1 MANLQGFSKS
11 GYDAMI
17 NHYTRHQGDP
27 DQEKYIY
34 RLKDRDAEG
43 KSRIKPER
51 TFLNYAIFERRD
63 PKQFVADA
71 IESVTVPIKTG
82 KKATN
87 VMSDWVITL
96 PKNERLEGREREFF
110 EQSYEFMKT
119 KVPEDLI
126 LGGWVHMDEAS
137 PHMHFAFVPLVTT
150 QAMTNDKSRPLRDG
164 KGKILRDK
172 KGTVRYER
180 VPKLDAE
187 GNPILRR
194 SFGQSKIFDRRA
206 MESFHPQLEKA
217 LSDHFGFKVG
227 IELEDEGE
235 KLLSSLSQPEYIKA
249 KQALEKQQEEL
260 ALGEQRLEHL
270 QEAQEREERAIEEVD
285 GRIAAVEAGA
295 TSIGDVIGAQAESRE
310 LESRIGEL
318 ESQVRYAECGV
329 GELAEQVERARSEMD
344 GRLADLTGLERSAKR
359 CADEKLAVDRETSRV
374 EKACSILSR
383 ALNQG
388 ASAVAQAFTR
398 LIRTNDL
405 RQSTWT
411 PEQKA
416 AAAAKRD
423 QAIAELKPRTAKNK
437 LDAAIAQVEYKIEK
451 LKTAIRFGFAP
462 KKGRLEDLWEKKSD
476 LESQTPEAIATNRN
490 YLAERRIIS
499 LCANIHECRGPRKEQ
514 IKAELAEIANN
525 ETFGPRVRSTAKSR
539 IAWID
544 AGAPAGAPAGGG
556 NGNPATRRHTGAQ
569 QGGEARGRSIGG
581 DAR

>member
-34 RLKDRDAEG
+34 RLKDKDVQG
-43 KSRIKPER
+43 KSRIHPER

-164 KGKILRDK
+164 QGKILRDK

-194 SFGQSKIFDRRA
+194 SFGQSKIFDRKA
-206 MESFHPQLEKA
+206 MENFHPQLEKA

-235 KLLSSLSQPEYIKA
+235 KLLSSLNQPEYIKA
-249 KQALEKQQEEL
+249 KQALEKQKQEI
-260 ALGEQRLEHL
+260 AQGEQRLESL
-270 QEAQEREERAIEEVD
+270 QEAQEREERAIEELD
-285 GRIAAVEAGA
+285 GRIGAVEAGA
-295 TSIGDVIGAQAESRE
+295 TSLGDLVGAAAESRK
-310 LESRIGEL
+310 LEGQIEQL
-318 ESQVRYAECGV
+318 ENQVRWAERGV
-329 GELAEQVERARSEMD
+329 NELGEQVERARSGVVE
-344 GRLADLTGLERSAKR
+344 RLADIEGLKR
-359 CADEKLAVDRETSRV
+359 DTRHCENEKLAVDRETSRI
-374 EKACSILSR
+374 EKACGVLSR
-383 ALNQG
+383 ALDRG

-411 PEQKA
+411 PEQKS

-462 KKGRLEDLWEKKSD
+462 RKGRIEELRDQKSK
-476 LESQTPEAIATNRN
+476 LESRTPEAIATDRN

-514 IKAELAEIANN
+514 IKAKLAEIAKD
-525 ETFGPRVRSTAKSR
+525 ESLGQRVRSTAKRR

-544 AGAPAGAPAGGG
+544 AGAPAGAPAGSS
-556 NGNPATRRHTGAQ
+556 NNPMNRNPSAMQ
-569 QGGEARGRSIGG
+569 QGGEARERSIGG

>member
-1 MANLQGFSKS
+1 MANLAGYSKS
-11 GYDAMI
+11 GYEAMI

-27 DQEKYIY
+27 DQAKYVY
-34 RLKDRDAEG
+34 RLKDKDAQG

-71 IESVTVPIKTG
+71 IASATVPIKNG

-96 PKNERLEGREREFF
+96 PKNDLLKGREREFF

-126 LGGWVHMDEAS
+126 LGGWIHMDEAS

-164 KGKILRDK
+164 KGKILKDK

-194 SFGQSKIFDRRA
+194 SFGQSKIFDRKA
-206 MESFHPQLEKA
+206 MENFHPQLEKA

-227 IELEDEGE
+227 IELEDEGD
-235 KLLSSLSQPEYIKA
+235 KLLSSLSQPDYIKA
-249 KQALEKQQEEL
+249 KQTLEKQQEEI
-260 ALGEQRLEHL
+260 AQGEERLEHL
-270 QEAQEREERAIEEVD
+270 QEAQEREERAIKEVD

-295 TSIGDVIGAQAESRE
+295 TSIGDVVGAQTESRE
-310 LESRIGEL
+310 LEDRIGGL
-318 ESQVRYAECGV
+318 ESQVRYAERGV
-329 GELAEQVERARSEMD
+329 GELAGQVERARSEMD
-344 GRLADLTGLERSAKR
+344 GRLADVARLERSAKR
-359 CADEKLAVDRETSRV
+359 CANEKLAVDRETSRT
-374 EKACSILSR
+374 EKACGVLSR
-383 ALNQG
+383 ALGQG
-388 ASAVAQAFTR
+388 ASAVAQALAK
-398 LIRTNDL
+398 LIRTNDF

-411 PEQKA
+411 PEQRA
-416 AAAAKRD
+416 AATARRD
-423 QAIAELKPRTAKNK
+423 QAIADLKPRPAKNK

-451 LKTAIRFGFAP
+451 LKIAVRFGFAP
-462 KKGRLEDLWEKKSD
+462 KKGRLEELRKQKSE
-476 LESQTPEAIATNRN
+476 LYERTPEAIATERN
-490 YLAERRIIS
+490 YRAERRVLG
-499 LCANIHECRGPRKEQ
+499 LCSNIYACRGPRKEQ
-514 IKAELAEIANN
+514 IKAEIAKVAADK
-525 ETFGPRVRSTAKSR
+525 TLGTRVRDFAESR

-544 AGAPAGAPAGGG
+544 AGAPAGAPAGSS
-556 NGNPATRRHTGAQ
+556 NNPMNRNPSAMG
-569 QGGEARGRSIGG
+569 QGGEARERSIGG

>member
-34 RLKDRDAEG
+34 RLKDKDAQG
-43 KSRIKPER
+43 KSRIHPER

-71 IESVTVPIKTG
+71 IASVTVPIKTG

-96 PKNERLEGREREFF
+96 PKNDLLKGREREFF
-110 EQSYEFMKT
+110 EQSFEFMKT

-164 KGKILRDK
+164 QGKILRDK

-180 VPKLDAE
+180 VPKLDTE

-206 MESFHPQLEKA
+206 MENFHPQLEKA

-227 IELEDEGE
+227 IELEDEGD
-235 KLLSSLSQPEYIKA
+235 KLLSSLSQPDYIKA
-249 KQALEKQQEEL
+249 KQTLAKQQEEI
-260 ALGEQRLEHL
+260 AKGEERLEHL
-270 QEAQEREERAIEEVD
+270 QEAQEREERSIEEVD
-285 GRIAAVEAGA
+285 GRIGAVEAGA
-295 TSIGDVIGAQAESRE
+295 TSLGDLVGAAAESRK
-310 LESRIGEL
+310 LEGQIEQL
-318 ESQVRYAECGV
+318 EGQVRWAERGIDEL
-329 GELAEQVERARSEMD
+329 GERVERARAAVD
-344 GRLADLTGLERSAKR
+344 DRLADTERLERSTKR
-359 CADEKLAVDRETSRV
+359 CESEKLAVNRDTSRI
-374 EKACSILSR
+374 EKACGVLSR
-383 ALNQG
+383 ALDRG
-388 ASAVAQAFTR
+388 ASAVAQAFAK
-398 LIRTNDL
+398 LIRTNDF
-405 RQSTWT
+405 RRSTWT
-411 PEQKA
+411 PEQRA
-416 AAAAKRD
+416 AAVAKRD
-423 QAIAELKPRTAKNK
+423 KALAELKPRPAKSK
-437 LDAAIAQVEYKIEK
+437 LDAAIAKVEYKIERF
-451 LKTAIRFGFAP
+451 KTAIRLGFAP
-462 KKGRLEDLWEKKSD
+462 KNGRLEELEKQKSE
-476 LESQTPEAIATNRN
+476 LESQTPEAIAIDRN
-490 YLAERRIIS
+490 YCAERKVHI
-499 LCANIHECRGPRKEQ
+499 LCADIHECRGPKKVE
-514 IKAELAEIANN
+514 IKAKLAEIAKD
-525 ETFGPRVRSTAKSR
+525 ESLWSGTRDVAKSR

-544 AGAPAGAPAGGG
+544 AGAPSGSPAGGG
-556 NGNPATRRHTGAQ
+556 SGNPAARGHAAA
-569 QGGEARGRSIGG
+569 QGGEARERSIGG

>member
-34 RLKDRDAEG
+34 RLKDKDAQG
-43 KSRIKPER
+43 KSRIHPER

-137 PHMHFAFVPLVTT
+137 PHMHFSFVPLVTT

-164 KGKILRDK
+164 QGKILRDK

-194 SFGQSKIFDRRA
+194 SFGQSKIFDRKA
-206 MESFHPQLEKA
+206 MENFHPQLEKA

-235 KLLSSLSQPEYIKA
+235 KLLSSLNQPEYIKA
-249 KQALEKQQEEL
+249 KQALEKQKQEI
-260 ALGEQRLEHL
+260 AQGEQRLESL
-270 QEAQEREERAIEEVD
+270 QEAQEREERAIEELD
-285 GRIAAVEAGA
+285 GRIGAVEAGA
-295 TSIGDVIGAQAESRE
+295 TSLGDLVGAAAESRK
-310 LESRIGEL
+310 LEGQIEQL
-318 ESQVRYAECGV
+318 ENQVRWAERGV
-329 GELAEQVERARSEMD
+329 NELGEQVERARSGVVE
-344 GRLADLTGLERSAKR
+344 RLADIEGLKR
-359 CADEKLAVDRETSRV
+359 DTRHCENEKLAVDRETSRI
-374 EKACSILSR
+374 EKACGVLSR
-383 ALNQG
+383 ALDRG

-411 PEQKA
+411 PEQKS

-462 KKGRLEDLWEKKSD
+462 RKGRIEELRDQKSK
-476 LESQTPEAIATNRN
+476 LESRTPEAIATDRN

-514 IKAELAEIANN
+514 IKAKLAEIAKD
-525 ETFGPRVRSTAKSR
+525 ESLGQRVRSTAKRR

-544 AGAPAGAPAGGG
+544 AGAPAGAPAGSS
-556 NGNPATRRHTGAQ
+556 NNPMNRNPSAMQ
-569 QGGEARGRSIGG
+569 QGGEARERSIGG

>member
-27 DQEKYIY
+27 DQEKYVY
-34 RLKDRDAEG
+34 RLKDKDAQG

-51 TFLNYAIFERRD
+51 TFLNYAIYERRD

-71 IESVTVPIKTG
+71 MASVTVPIKTG

-110 EQSYEFMKT
+110 EQSYEFMRT

-164 KGKILRDK
+164 QGKILRDK
-172 KGTVRYER
+172 KGTIRYER

-206 MESFHPQLEKA
+206 MENFHPQLEKA

-249 KQALEKQQEEL
+249 KQTLEKQQQEI
-260 ALGEQRLEHL
+260 AQGEQRLELL
-270 QEAQEREERAIEEVD
+270 QGAQEREERAIGEIESEI
-285 GRIAAVEAGA
+285 RAVEISPAGA
-295 TSIGDVIGAQAESRE
+295 GDLIGSKAETRE
-310 LESRIGEL
+310 LETEIEQL
-318 ESQVRYAECGV
+318 ESQVRWAQRGV
-329 GELAEQVERARSEMD
+329 DELGEQIGRTRAGVDE
-344 GRLADLTGLERSAKR
+344 RLADTARLKRSTR
-359 CADEKLAVDRETSRV
+359 SCENEKLAIDRDTSRI
-374 EKACSILSR
+374 EKACEVLSR
-383 ALNQG
+383 ALDRG
-388 ASAVAQAFTR
+388 ASAVAQAFAK
-398 LIRTNDL
+398 LIRTNDF

-411 PEQKA
+411 PEQRA
-416 AAAAKRD
+416 AAVVKRD
-423 QAIAELKPRTAKNK
+423 QALADLKPRPAKNK

-451 LKTAIRFGFAP
+451 LKIAVRFGFAP
-462 KKGRLEDLWEKKSD
+462 KKGRLEELRKQKSE
-476 LESQTPEAIATNRN
+476 LYERTPEAIATERN
-490 YLAERRIIS
+490 YRAERRVLG
-499 LCANIHECRGPRKEQ
+499 LCSNIYACRGPRKEQ
-514 IKAELAEIANN
+514 IKAEIAKVAADK
-525 ETFGPRVRSTAKSR
+525 TLSTRVRDFAESR

-544 AGAPAGAPAGGG
+544 AGAPAGAPAGSS
-556 NGNPATRRHTGAQ
+556 NNPMNRNPSAMGQ
-569 QGGEARGRSIGG
+569 VGEARERSIGG

>member
-27 DQEKYIY
+27 DQEKYVY
-34 RLKDRDAEG
+34 RLKDKDAQG

-51 TFLNYAIFERRD
+51 TFLNYAIYERRD

-71 IESVTVPIKTG
+71 MASVTVPIKTG

-96 PKNERLEGREREFF
+96 PKNELLEGREKEFF
-110 EQSYEFMKT
+110 EQSFEFMKT

-164 KGKILRDK
+164 KGKILKDK

-206 MESFHPQLEKA
+206 MENFHPQLEKA

-235 KLLSSLSQPEYIKA
+235 KLLSSLNQPEYIKA
-249 KQALEKQQEEL
+249 RQALEKQQQEI
-260 ALGEQRLEHL
+260 AQGEQRLESL

-295 TSIGDVIGAQAESRE
+295 TSLGDLVGAAAESRK
-310 LESRIGEL
+310 LEGQIEQL
-318 ESQVRYAECGV
+318 EGQVRWAERGIDEL
-329 GELAEQVERARSEMD
+329 GERVERARAAVD
-344 GRLADLTGLERSAKR
+344 DRLADTERLERSTKR
-359 CADEKLAVDRETSRV
+359 CESEKLAVDRDTSRI
-374 EKACSILSR
+374 EKACGVLSR
-383 ALNQG
+383 ALDRG
-388 ASAVAQAFTR
+388 ASAVAQAFAK
-398 LIRTNDL
+398 LIRTNDF
-405 RQSTWT
+405 RRSTWT
-411 PEQKA
+411 PEQRA
-416 AAAAKRD
+416 AAVAKRD
-423 QAIAELKPRTAKNK
+423 TALAELKPRPAKNK
-437 LDAAIAQVEYKIEK
+437 LDAAIAKVEYKIERF
-451 LKTAIRFGFAP
+451 KTAIRLGFAP
-462 KKGRLEDLWEKKSD
+462 KNGRLEALEKQKSE
-476 LESQTPEAIATNRN
+476 LESQTPEAIALDRN
-490 YLAERRIIS
+490 YCAERKVHI
-499 LCANIHECRGPRKEQ
+499 LCADIHECRGPKKVE
-514 IKAELAEIANN
+514 IKAKLAEIA
-525 ETFGPRVRSTAKSR
+525 EDESLWSRTRDVAKSR

-544 AGAPAGAPAGGG
+544 AGAPSGSPAGGG
-556 NGNPATRRHTGAQ
+556 SGNPAARGHAAA
-569 QGGEARGRSIGG
+569 QGGEARERSIGG

>member
-27 DQEKYIY
+27 DQEKYVY
-34 RLKDRDAEG
+34 RLKDKDAQG

-51 TFLNYAIFERRD
+51 TFLNYAIYERRD

-71 IESVTVPIKTG
+71 MASVTVPIKTG

-96 PKNERLEGREREFF
+96 PKNELLEGREKEFF
-110 EQSYEFMKT
+110 EQAFEFMKT

-164 KGKILRDK
+164 KGKILKDK

-206 MESFHPQLEKA
+206 MENFHPQLEKA

-235 KLLSSLSQPEYIKA
+235 KLLSSLNQPEYIKA
-249 KQALEKQQEEL
+249 RQALEKQQQEI
-260 ALGEQRLEHL
+260 AQGEQRLESL

-295 TSIGDVIGAQAESRE
+295 TSLGDLVGAAAESRK
-310 LESRIGEL
+310 LEGQIEQL
-318 ESQVRYAECGV
+318 EGQVRWAERGIDEL
-329 GELAEQVERARSEMD
+329 GERVERARAAVD
-344 GRLADLTGLERSAKR
+344 DRLADTERLERSTKR
-359 CADEKLAVDRETSRV
+359 CESEKLAVDRDTSRI
-374 EKACSILSR
+374 EKACGVLSR
-383 ALNQG
+383 ALDRG
-388 ASAVAQAFTR
+388 ASAVAQAFAK
-398 LIRTNDL
+398 LIRTNDF
-405 RQSTWT
+405 RRSTWT
-411 PEQKA
+411 PEQRA
-416 AAAAKRD
+416 AAVAKRD
-423 QAIAELKPRTAKNK
+423 TALAELKPRPAKNK
-437 LDAAIAQVEYKIEK
+437 LDSAIAKVEYKIERF
-451 LKTAIRFGFAP
+451 KTAIRLGFAP
-462 KKGRLEDLWEKKSD
+462 KNGRLEALEKQKSE
-476 LESQTPEAIATNRN
+476 LESQTPEAIALDRN
-490 YLAERRIIS
+490 YCAERKVHI
-499 LCANIHECRGPRKEQ
+499 LCADIHECRGPKKVE
-514 IKAELAEIANN
+514 IKAKLAEIA
-525 ETFGPRVRSTAKSR
+525 EDESLWSRTRDVAKSR

-544 AGAPAGAPAGGG
+544 AGAPSGSPAGGG
-556 NGNPATRRHTGAQ
+556 SGNPAARGHAAA
-569 QGGEARGRSIGG
+569 QGGEARERSIGG

>member
-1 MANLQGFSKS
+1 MV
-11 GYDAMI
+11 

-34 RLKDRDAEG
+34 RLKDKDAQG
-43 KSRIKPER
+43 KSRIHPER

-164 KGKILRDK
+164 QGKILRDK

-194 SFGQSKIFDRRA
+194 SFGQSKIFDRKA
-206 MESFHPQLEKA
+206 MENFHPQLEKA

-235 KLLSSLSQPEYIKA
+235 KLLSSLNQPEYIKA
-249 KQALEKQQEEL
+249 KQALEKQQQEI
-260 ALGEQRLEHL
+260 AQGEQRLESL

-295 TSIGDVIGAQAESRE
+295 TSIGNVIGAQAESRE

-318 ESQVRYAECGV
+318 ESQVRYAERGV
-329 GELAEQVERARSEMD
+329 GELAGQVERARSEMD

-374 EKACSILSR
+374 ENACAILSR
-383 ALNQG
+383 ALEKG
-388 ASAVAQAFTR
+388 ASAVAQAFAK

-411 PEQKA
+411 PEQMA
-416 AAAAKRD
+416 AAVSERD
-423 QAIAELKPRTAKNK
+423 QALAKLKPRPAKNK
-437 LDAAIAQVEYKIEK
+437 LDAAIAQVEYKIERF
-451 LKTAIRFGFAP
+451 KTAIRFGFAP
-462 KKGRLEDLWEKKSD
+462 KKGRIE
-476 LESQTPEAIATNRN
+476 
-490 YLAERRIIS
+490 
-499 LCANIHECRGPRKEQ
+499 
-514 IKAELAEIANN
+514 ELHM
-525 ETFGPRVRSTAKSR
+525 AKR
-539 IAWID
+539 
-544 AGAPAGAPAGGG
+544 
-556 NGNPATRRHTGAQ
+556 TGADPHALRVLFTHLSRHRDCVNQ
-569 QGGEARGRSIGG
+569 F
-581 DAR
+581 

>member
-1 MANLQGFSKS
+1 
-11 GYDAMI
+11 MI

-164 KGKILRDK
+164 QGKILRDK
-172 KGTVRYER
+172 KGTIRYER

-206 MESFHPQLEKA
+206 MENFHPQLEKA
-217 LSDHFGFKVG
+217 LSNHFGFKVG

-235 KLLSSLSQPEYIKA
+235 KLLSSLNQPEYIKA
-249 KQALEKQQEEL
+249 KQALEKQQQEI
-260 ALGEQRLEHL
+260 AQGEQRLESL

-295 TSIGDVIGAQAESRE
+295 TSLGDLVGAAAESRK
-310 LESRIGEL
+310 LEGQIKQL
-318 ESQVRYAECGV
+318 EGQVRWTERGIDEL
-329 GELAEQVERARSEMD
+329 GERVERARAAVD
-344 GRLADLTGLERSAKR
+344 DRLADTERLERSTKR
-359 CADEKLAVDRETSRV
+359 CESEKLAVDRDTSRI
-374 EKACSILSR
+374 EKACGVLSR
-383 ALNQG
+383 ALDRG
-388 ASAVAQAFTR
+388 ASEVAQAFAK
-398 LIRTNDL
+398 LIRTNDF
-405 RQSTWT
+405 RRSTWT
-411 PEQKA
+411 PEQRA
-416 AAAAKRD
+416 AAVAKRD
-423 QAIAELKPRTAKNK
+423 TALAELKPRPAKNK
-437 LDAAIAQVEYKIEK
+437 LDAAIAKVEYKIERF
-451 LKTAIRFGFAP
+451 KTAIRLGFAP
-462 KKGRLEDLWEKKSD
+462 KNGRLEALEKQKSE
-476 LESQTPEAIATNRN
+476 LESQTPEAIALDRN
-490 YLAERRIIS
+490 YCAERKVHI
-499 LCANIHECRGPRKEQ
+499 LCADIFACRGPKKVE
-514 IKAELAEIANN
+514 IKAALAEIAKD
-525 ETFGPRVRSTAKSR
+525 ETLWPKTRDVAKSS
-539 IAWID
+539 IVWID
-544 AGAPAGAPAGGG
+544 AGAPSGSPAGG
-556 NGNPATRRHTGAQ
+556 NSGNPAARGHAAA
-569 QGGEARGRSIGG
+569 QGGEARERSIGG

>member
-164 KGKILRDK
+164 QGKILRDK
-172 KGTVRYER
+172 KGTIRYER

-206 MESFHPQLEKA
+206 MENFHPQLEKA
-217 LSDHFGFKVG
+217 LSNHFGFKVG

-235 KLLSSLSQPEYIKA
+235 KLLSSLNQPEYIKA
-249 KQALEKQQEEL
+249 KQALEKQQQEI
-260 ALGEQRLEHL
+260 AQGEQRLESL

-295 TSIGDVIGAQAESRE
+295 TSLGDLVGAAAESRK
-310 LESRIGEL
+310 LEGQIKQL
-318 ESQVRYAECGV
+318 EGQVRWTERGIDEL
-329 GELAEQVERARSEMD
+329 GERVERARAAVD
-344 GRLADLTGLERSAKR
+344 DRLADTERLERSTKR
-359 CADEKLAVDRETSRV
+359 CESEKLAVDRDTSRI
-374 EKACSILSR
+374 EKACGVLSR
-383 ALNQG
+383 ALDRG
-388 ASAVAQAFTR
+388 ASEVAQAFAK
-398 LIRTNDL
+398 LIRTNDF
-405 RQSTWT
+405 RRSTWT
-411 PEQKA
+411 PEQRA
-416 AAAAKRD
+416 AAVAKRD
-423 QAIAELKPRTAKNK
+423 TALAELKPRPAKNK
-437 LDAAIAQVEYKIEK
+437 LDAAIAKVEYKIERF
-451 LKTAIRFGFAP
+451 KTAIRLGFAP
-462 KKGRLEDLWEKKSD
+462 KNGRLEALEKQKSE
-476 LESQTPEAIATNRN
+476 LESQPPEAIALDRN
-490 YLAERRIIS
+490 YCAERKVHI
-499 LCANIHECRGPRKEQ
+499 LCADIFACRGPKKVE
-514 IKAELAEIANN
+514 IKAALAEIAKD
-525 ETFGPRVRSTAKSR
+525 ETLWPKTRDVAKSS
-539 IAWID
+539 IVWID
-544 AGAPAGAPAGGG
+544 AGAPSGSPAGG
-556 NGNPATRRHTGAQ
+556 NSGNPAARGHAAA
-569 QGGEARGRSIGG
+569 QGGEARERSIGG

>member
-27 DQEKYIY
+27 DQEKYVY
-34 RLKDRDAEG
+34 RLKDKDAQG

-51 TFLNYAIFERRD
+51 TFLNYAIYERRD

-71 IESVTVPIKTG
+71 MASVTVPIKTG

-96 PKNERLEGREREFF
+96 PKNELLEGREKEFF
-110 EQSYEFMKT
+110 EQSFEFMKT

-164 KGKILRDK
+164 KGKILKDK

-206 MESFHPQLEKA
+206 MENFHPQLEKA

-235 KLLSSLSQPEYIKA
+235 KLLSSLNQPEYIKA
-249 KQALEKQQEEL
+249 RQALEKQQQEI
-260 ALGEQRLEHL
+260 AQGEQRLESL

-295 TSIGDVIGAQAESRE
+295 TSLGDLVGAAAESRK
-310 LESRIGEL
+310 LEGQIEQL
-318 ESQVRYAECGV
+318 EGQVRWAERGIDEL
-329 GELAEQVERARSEMD
+329 GERVERARAAVD
-344 GRLADLTGLERSAKR
+344 DRLADTERLERSTKR
-359 CADEKLAVDRETSRV
+359 CESEKLAVDRDTSRI
-374 EKACSILSR
+374 EKACGVLSR
-383 ALNQG
+383 ALDRG
-388 ASAVAQAFTR
+388 ASAVAQAFAK
-398 LIRTNDL
+398 LIRTNDF
-405 RQSTWT
+405 RRSTWT
-411 PEQKA
+411 PEQRA
-416 AAAAKRD
+416 AAVAKRD
-423 QAIAELKPRTAKNK
+423 TALAELKPRPAKNK
-437 LDAAIAQVEYKIEK
+437 LDAAIAKVEYKIERF
-451 LKTAIRFGFAP
+451 KTAIRLGFAP
-462 KKGRLEDLWEKKSD
+462 KNGRLEALKKQKSE
-476 LESQTPEAIATNRN
+476 LESQTPEAIALDRN
-490 YLAERRIIS
+490 YCAERKVHI
-499 LCANIHECRGPRKEQ
+499 LCADIHECRGPKKVE
-514 IKAELAEIANN
+514 IKAKLAEIA
-525 ETFGPRVRSTAKSR
+525 EDESLWSRTRDVAKSR

-544 AGAPAGAPAGGG
+544 AGAPSGSPAGGG
-556 NGNPATRRHTGAQ
+556 SGNPAARGHAAA
-569 QGGEARGRSIGG
+569 QGGEARERSIGG
-581 DAR
+581 DVR

>member
-1 MANLQGFSKS
+1 MANLQGYSS
-11 GYDAMI
+11 GGYEAMI

-27 DQEKYIY
+27 DQTKYIY
-34 RLKDRDAEG
+34 RLKDKDAQG

-51 TFLNYAIFERRD
+51 TFLNYAIYERGD

-71 IESVTVPIKTG
+71 MASATVPIKTG

-96 PKNERLEGREREFF
+96 PKNELLEGREKEFF
-110 EQSYEFMKT
+110 KQSFEFMKT

-227 IELEDEGE
+227 IELENEGE

-249 KQALEKQQEEL
+249 KQTLEKQQEEI
-260 ALGEQRLEHL
+260 AKGEERLELL
-270 QEAQEREERAIEEVD
+270 QEAQSREERAIDEID
-285 GRIAAVEAGA
+285 GRIGAVEAGA
-295 TSIGDVIGAQAESRE
+295 TSLGDLVGAAAESRK
-310 LESRIGEL
+310 LEGQIEQL
-318 ESQVRYAECGV
+318 EGQVRWAERGV
-329 GELAEQVERARSEMD
+329 GELGERVERARAAVD
-344 GRLADLTGLERSAKR
+344 DRLADTARLKRSAR
-359 CADEKLAVDRETSRV
+359 NCENEKLAVDRETSRT
-374 EKACSILSR
+374 ERACGVLSR

-388 ASAVAQAFTR
+388 ASAVAQAFAK
-398 LIRTNDL
+398 LIRTNDF
-405 RQSTWT
+405 RRSTWT
-411 PEQKA
+411 PEQRA
-416 AAAAKRD
+416 TAIAERD
-423 QAIAELKPRTAKNK
+423 QALAGLKPRPAKNK

-462 KKGRLEDLWEKKSD
+462 RKGRLEELRMQKTE
-476 LESQTPEAIATNRN
+476 LYERTPEAIALDRN
-490 YLAERRIIS
+490 IS
-499 LCANIHECRGPRKEQ
+499 AKKRVLGLCSDIHAFRGPQKER
-514 IKAELAEIANN
+514 IKSEIAKIAKDKTLWS
-525 ETFGPRVRSTAKSR
+525 ETRDFAESR

-544 AGAPAGAPAGGG
+544 AGAPSGSSTGGG
-556 NGNPATRRHTGAQ
+556 SSSSTARSHGMA

>member
-1 MANLQGFSKS
+1 MANLQGYSSS
-11 GYDAMI
+11 GYEAMI

-27 DQEKYIY
+27 DQTKYIY
-34 RLKDRDAEG
+34 RLKDKDAQG

-71 IESVTVPIKTG
+71 MASVTVPIKTG

-96 PKNERLEGREREFF
+96 PKNELLEGREKEFF
-110 EQSYEFMKT
+110 EQSFEFMKT

-164 KGKILRDK
+164 QGKILRDK

-206 MESFHPQLEKA
+206 MENFHPQLEKA

-227 IELEDEGE
+227 IELEDEGD

-249 KQALEKQQEEL
+249 KQTLEKQQEEI
-260 ALGEQRLEHL
+260 AKGEERLELL
-270 QEAQEREERAIEEVD
+270 QEVQSREERAIDEID
-285 GRIAAVEAGA
+285 GRIGAVEAGA
-295 TSIGDVIGAQAESRE
+295 TSLGDLVGAAAESRK
-310 LESRIGEL
+310 LEGQIEQL
-318 ESQVRYAECGV
+318 EGQVRWAERGV
-329 GELAEQVERARSEMD
+329 GELGDKVERARSRVD
-344 GRLADLTGLERSAKR
+344 GQLADLEGLKR
-359 CADEKLAVDRETSRV
+359 DTRHCKNEKLAVDRETSRI
-374 EKACSILSR
+374 ERACGVLSR

-388 ASAVAQAFTR
+388 PSTVAQAFAG

-411 PEQKA
+411 PEQRA
-416 AAAAKRD
+416 AAIAKRD
-423 QAIAELKPRTAKNK
+423 QALAELKPRPAKNK

-462 KKGRLEDLWEKKSD
+462 RKGRLEELGMQKTE
-476 LESQTPEAIATNRN
+476 LESQTPEAIAIDRKFR
-490 YLAERRIIS
+490 AEREIQL
-499 LCANIHECRGPRKEQ
+499 LCADIYECRGPRKVE
-514 IKAELAEIANN
+514 IKAKLAEIAKD
-525 ETFGPRVRSTAKSR
+525 ESLGARTRAEAKSR

-544 AGAPAGAPAGGG
+544 AGAPAGAPAGSS
-556 NGNPATRRHTGAQ
+556 NNPMNRNPSAMQ
-569 QGGEARGRSIGG
+569 QGGEARERSIGG

>member
-1 MANLQGFSKS
+1 MANLAGYSKS
-11 GYDAMI
+11 GYEAMI

-27 DQEKYIY
+27 DQAKYVY
-34 RLKDRDAEG
+34 RLKDKDAQG

-71 IESVTVPIKTG
+71 IASATVPIKNG

-96 PKNERLEGREREFF
+96 PKNDLLKGREREFF

-126 LGGWVHMDEAS
+126 LGGWIHMDEAS

-172 KGTVRYER
+172 KGTIRYER

-194 SFGQSKIFDRRA
+194 SFGQSKIFDRKA
-206 MESFHPQLEKA
+206 MENFHPQLEKA

-235 KLLSSLSQPEYIKA
+235 KLLSSLNQPDYIKA
-249 KQALEKQQEEL
+249 KQALEKQQEEI
-260 ALGEQRLEHL
+260 AQGEERLEHL

-295 TSIGDVIGAQAESRE
+295 TSIGDVVGAQTESRE
-310 LESRIGEL
+310 LASRIGEL
-318 ESQVRYAECGV
+318 ESQVRYAERGISEL
-329 GELAEQVERARSEMD
+329 GERVRRARSEMD
-344 GRLADLTGLERSAKR
+344 GRLADVARLERSTKR
-359 CADEKLAVDRETSRV
+359 CESEKLAVDRDTSRI
-374 EKACSILSR
+374 EKACGVLSR
-383 ALNQG
+383 ALEQG
-388 ASAVAQAFTR
+388 ASAVAQAFAK
-398 LIRTNDL
+398 LIRTNDF

-411 PEQKA
+411 PEQRVA
-416 AAAAKRD
+416 ATARRD
-423 QAIAELKPRTAKNK
+423 QAIADLKPRPAKNK

-451 LKTAIRFGFAP
+451 LKIAVRFGFAP
-462 KKGRLEDLWEKKSD
+462 KRGRLGELRKQKSE
-476 LESQTPEAIATNRN
+476 LYERTPEAIATERN
-490 YLAERRIIS
+490 YRAERRVLG
-499 LCANIHECRGPRKEQ
+499 LCSNIYACRGPRKEQ
-514 IKAELAEIANN
+514 IKAEIAKVAADK
-525 ETFGPRVRSTAKSR
+525 TLSTRVRDFAESR

-544 AGAPAGAPAGGG
+544 AGAPAGAPAGSS
-556 NGNPATRRHTGAQ
+556 NNPMNRNPSAMG
-569 QGGEARGRSIGG
+569 QGGEARERSIGG